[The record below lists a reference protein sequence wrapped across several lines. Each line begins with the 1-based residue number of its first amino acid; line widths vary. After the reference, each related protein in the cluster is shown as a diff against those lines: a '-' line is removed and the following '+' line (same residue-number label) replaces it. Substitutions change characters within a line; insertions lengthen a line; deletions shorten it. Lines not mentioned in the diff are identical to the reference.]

1 MHGLYLVTDRELIGD
16 RDFDAVVLA
25 AVDGGASYV
34 QLREKDATTRDFV
47 QTARRLRP
55 LLKAR
60 GVPLIINDRVD
71 VALAVDADGVH
82 LGQRDLDPETA
93 RRLLGRD
100 AVLGLSVE
108 SMDDVV
114 EAEDT
119 DVDYL
124 GVSPIFETPTKRD
137 TLGAWGLDGLARVRR
152 RSRHPLVAIGGLD
165 AGNAAEAIAAGA
177 DAIAVVSAVCAAPD
191 PRRAAADLVARIRI
205 GETTTTG
212 SET

>member
-1 MHGLYLVTDRELIGD
+1 MRGLYLVTDRELIGD

-47 QTARRLRP
+47 DAARRLRP
-55 LLKAR
+55 ALAER

-71 VALAVDADGVH
+71 VALAADADGVH
-82 LGQRDLDPETA
+82 LGQQDLDPVTA
-93 RRLLGRD
+93 RRLLGPD

-108 SMDDVV
+108 TVHDVIA
-114 EAEDT
+114 AEDS

-124 GVSPIFETPTKRD
+124 GVSPIFETPTKTD
-137 TLGAWGLDGLARVRR
+137 TVGHWGLDGLAEVRR

-165 AGNAAEAIAAGA
+165 AGNAAAVIAAGA
-177 DAIAVVSAVCAAPD
+177 DAIAVVSAVCAASD
-191 PRRAAADLVARIRI
+191 PRRAAADLVAEIKA
-205 GETTTTG
+205 GEAHTTG
-212 SET
+212 SDT